1 LDSEGERKPIM
12 NFEQLQELFTTD
24 KELAE
29 KVKLS
34 FFTPDSINNFLET
47 EEGKK
52 IVQPKM
58 DKYFSKG
65 LDTWKNNNLQKLI
78 DEAVANANPQET
90 PEQKAIR
97 ELQEKL
103 NKVENEKHMEALKLK
118 AHAEA
123 NTLGVPAELVN
134 YFVADTEEG
143 TKENLKAFDLQ
154 YKSAIEKAVE
164 EKLKQSAQTPP
175 APPSKQNGTGDISK
189 EDFMTMKYQE
199 RLKLFNENPELYK
212 TLAE

>member
-1 LDSEGERKPIM
+1 M
-12 NFEQLQELFTTD
+12 NYEQIQELFTNDT
-24 KELAE
+24 ELAE
-29 KVKLS
+29 KVKLN
-34 FFTPDSINNFLET
+34 FFTPDSINEYLET

-52 IVQPKM
+52 VIQPKM

-78 DEAVANANPQET
+78 DEAVAKANPQET

-97 ELQEKL
+97 ELQDKL
-103 NKVENEKHMEALKLK
+103 NKAEAEKKMEALKLK

-154 YKSAIEKAVE
+154 FKTAIEKAVE
-164 EKLKQSAQTPP
+164 EKLKQSASTPP
-175 APPSKQNGTGDISK
+175 APQSKKQGSGDISK
-189 EDFMTMKYQE
+189 EDFMTMTYQE

>member
-1 LDSEGERKPIM
+1 M
-12 NFEQLQELFTTD
+12 NFEQIQELFTQDT
-24 KELAE
+24 ELAE

-34 FFTPDSINNFLET
+34 FFTPDSINDYLET

-52 IVQPKM
+52 AIQPKM

-65 LDTWKNNNLQKLI
+65 LDTWKTNNLQKLI
-78 DEAVANANPQET
+78 DEAVAKANPQET

-97 ELQEKL
+97 ELQDKL
-103 NKVENEKHMEALKLK
+103 NKAEAEKKAEALKLK

-123 NTLGVPAELVN
+123 NTLGLPAELVN

-154 YKSAIEKAVE
+154 FKSAIERAVE
-164 EKLKQSAQTPP
+164 DKLKQSAQTPP
-175 APPSKQNGTGDISK
+175 APQSKQQGSGDITK
-189 EDFMTMKYQE
+189 EDFLSMKYQE

>member
-1 LDSEGERKPIM
+1 M
-12 NFEQLQELFTTD
+12 NFEQIQELFTTD

-34 FFTPDSINNFLET
+34 FFTPESINEYLDS

-52 IVQPKM
+52 VIQPKM

-97 ELQEKL
+97 ELTDKL
-103 NKVENEKHMEALKLK
+103 NKAEKEKHMEALKLK

-123 NTLGVPAELVN
+123 NSLGLPAELVN
-134 YFVADTEEG
+134 YFVADTEEA

-154 YKSAIEKAVE
+154 FKSAIESAVE
-164 EKLKQSAQTPP
+164 TKLKQSGQTPQ
-175 APPSKQNGTGDISK
+175 APQSQGKGNEEITK
-189 EDFMTMKYQE
+189 EDFLSMNYKE
-199 RLKLFNENPELYK
+199 RLELFNTNKELYN